1 MASDHEPVTTRRN
14 RPRSATVFI
23 AAFVAGAAAAVGINR
38 VLDVHLA
45 QSKPQVE
52 CEPIFVALRSLSQ
65 GMPVTVWDVA
75 LRDWPKAMMPSSALR
90 VNDSFE
96 GYVLKHPLREGQ
108 PLLAVQLLRPT
119 APVLSPAADEPVEAE
134 EVFVPPVPAT
144 AQVQTDAD
152 LWPPAAT
159 SAIASPAAVAIAMVP
174 PQTAPAAQ
182 PQPDIDPER
191 ESQPEPEPTAAEIA
205 LDDVTPTEPPRDVP
219 TEALATSPAEPA
231 SDLFLAADPQSAA
244 DTEHVP
250 NVAATA
256 VAAAAPTEP
265 AGPSTA
271 PAVEPTVAPVEP
283 IAKPLLAAIRR
294 EPTPAV
300 SILDAPLGPAPT
312 PGPLEPPTAS
322 QLATDVLPP
331 IDLTSRPAADIASLP
346 SVMAHDKGSSP
357 INQPEP
363 QESSVRYL
371 VVPERIARQADTSFT
386 TPAAPSVGAV
396 EQQPDPTAS
405 RPTVAQQGTAPKTA
419 TRTPN
424 RTANGSRPQPNSKPN
439 PKQQAREPQQRPA
452 ERAAATESRTW
463 GGMFPN
469 VSAGLEA
476 ISNWRSG
483 GREDVADERPAI
495 PPRR

>member
-119 APVLSPAADEPVEAE
+119 APVLSPAADEPVEVE

-144 AQVQTDAD
+144 AQVQPDAD
-152 LWPPAAT
+152 LWTPANT
-159 SAIASPAAVAIAMVP
+159 SAVVSPAAAAIAMLP

-205 LDDVTPTEPPRDVP
+205 LDDVTP
-219 TEALATSPAEPA
+219 AAPA
-231 SDLFLAADPQSAA
+231 SDSIVAADPQAAA
-244 DTEHVP
+244 DTEPVP
-250 NVAATA
+250 DVAAPA
-256 VAAAAPTEP
+256 VAAAAPTVP
-265 AGPSTA
+265 AGASTA

-300 SILDAPLGPAPT
+300 SILDAPLGPAP
-312 PGPLEPPTAS
+312 PQAPLESPPAS
-322 QLATDVLPP
+322 QLVTDVLPP

-346 SVMAHDKGSSP
+346 SVMARDGGSSP
-357 INQPEP
+357 INELEP